1 MKQRKLINSR
11 TFLIKDDGL
20 EWTIRENF
28 NYQSTFF
35 EFEEMN
41 FKKST
46 KLKKYNL
53 ALIILA
59 VLSIIA
65 LILSLIPGGEN
76 EAFDSSTILIFAVLS
91 GIFLV
96 LTYFLRTDNIYIPT
110 DRGAHIIMYNGL
122 PNKKKFSEFLKTL
135 KSEAKNNL
143 IEKYS
148 NENTDQEKLYLF
160 LEERGL
166 VEKKD
171 KEKFGKNIKI
181 VHNKIKGFGKD

>member
-1 MKQRKLINSR
+1 M
-11 TFLIKDDGL
+11 
-20 EWTIRENF
+20 RENF
-28 NYQSTFF
+28 NSQSTFF
-35 EFEEMN
+35 EFEEIN

-46 KLKKYNL
+46 KIKKYNL

-110 DRGAHIIMYNGL
+110 DRGAHIVLYNGL
-122 PNKKKFSEFLKTL
+122 PNKKKFSEFLTTL

-143 IEKYS
+143 IDKYS

-171 KEKFGKNIKI
+171 KEKFGKNIKV
-181 VHNKIKGFGKD
+181 VHNTIKGFGKD

>member
-1 MKQRKLINSR
+1 MKLKQRKLINSR

-53 ALIILA
+53 ALIILT

-65 LILSLIPGGEN
+65 LCLSLIPGGEN

-110 DRGAHIIMYNGL
+110 DRGAHIIMYNGV

-143 IEKYS
+143 MEKYF
-148 NENTDQEKLYLF
+148 NEL
-160 LEERGL
+160 
-166 VEKKD
+166 
-171 KEKFGKNIKI
+171 
-181 VHNKIKGFGKD
+181 